1 VKPATA
7 PLIGIHVLGNALLLL
22 LGYLWLGM
30 SEADGPHLLSSIVV
44 VLIFLLATIWLYAT
58 TLAFFQSGSRSVLE
72 ASRVAARHLL
82 PLMVLVLA
90 ALAIY
95 GAVAWWTTFIPREGF
110 VIASFLTLTL
120 RHPVKPEAAITVLNA
135 VVWILRWVAL
145 PVFLLPAAAEIS
157 VHGWSSFRGAP
168 LRRSR
173 RWIYWLEVG
182 LLSVC
187 AFWAPLKLL
196 GWIPEIP
203 NFNLQMLSFL
213 GRLSVGYLLFVASL
227 LALAFVT
234 AGGKPPFTQDNTVSS
249 P

>member
-1 VKPATA
+1 MKPATA
-7 PLIGIHVLGNALLLL
+7 PLIGIHLVGDALLLW
-22 LGYLWLGM
+22 LGYFWLGM
-30 SEADGPHLLSSIVV
+30 SETDGPHLLSSIVV
-44 VLIFLLATIWLYAT
+44 VLIFLSATIWLYAT
-58 TLAFFQSGSRSVLE
+58 TLVFFQSSSRSVLE
-72 ASRVAARHLL
+72 ASQVAARHLL
-82 PLMVLVLA
+82 PLMVLLLA

-110 VIASFLTLTL
+110 VIASFLTLRL
-120 RHPVKPEAAITVLNA
+120 RRPVKPEAVMTVLNT

-145 PVFLLPAAAEIS
+145 PVFLLPAAAEIG
-157 VHGWSSFRGAP
+157 VHGWSGFRVAP
-168 LRRSR
+168 LRKIQ

-187 AFWAPLKLL
+187 AFWVPLKLL

-213 GRLSVGYLLFVASL
+213 GRLSAGYLLLVASL

-234 AGGKPPFTQDNTVSS
+234 AAGKPPFTQDNTVSS